1 MILYET
7 IETLRKAMAVGEM
20 TAVAVQGID
29 FGAIED
35 EVMTV
40 RWMDCL
46 FLGCEMPPRV
56 SCYLSTDNYVFPRLD
71 VPFKTYPKTLY
82 DGASLYEGYRRGLP
96 ESYQDCYDKRVYDY
110 YKGSERKPSIKDS
123 LAQTLHDHS
132 ITENLNDFLS
142 PYPVHKIVAIMGGH
156 SAARTDGMYR
166 QVVLLSKR
174 LTELGYLLLS
184 GGGPGAMEATH
195 LGAWLAGHSEE
206 VVEEALGILS
216 SAPKYSD
223 EGWLETA
230 LEVMHRFPSPQY
242 FSLGIPTWHYGHELA
257 TPFATHIAKY
267 FANSIREEGLLAL
280 AKGGVIFSPGSAG
293 TMQEIFQDLA
303 QNHYVSYEMS
313 SPMIFLGKD
322 YWTHERPIYPLLEG
336 MSAEGKINGILLSI
350 TDDNDEVI
358 STIRSFT
365 DECEEWR

>member
-1 MILYET
+1 MVLYET
-7 IETLRKAMAVGEM
+7 IDALRKAMTAGEM
-20 TAVAVQGID
+20 KAVAVQGVD
-29 FGAIED
+29 LGVIED
-35 EVMTV
+35 EVMAV
-40 RWMDCL
+40 RWVDCL
-46 FLGCEMPPRV
+46 FLGCEMSPKV
-56 SCYLSTDNYVFPRLD
+56 SCYLQADNYVFPRLD
-71 VPFKTYPKTLY
+71 VPFKTYPNALY
-82 DGASLYEGYRRGLP
+82 SGETLYEGYRRGVP
-96 ESYQDCYDKRVYDY
+96 ESYRGCYDKRVYDY
-110 YKGSERKPSIKDS
+110 YKQSEKQYSIKDS
-123 LAQTLHDHS
+123 LAQSLHDHS

-142 PYPVHKIVAIMGGH
+142 PYPPHRIVAIMGGH
-156 SAARTDGMYR
+156 GAARTDRMYR
-166 QVVLLSKR
+166 QVALLSKK

-195 LGAWLAGHSEE
+195 LGAWLAGRADEA
-206 VVEEALGILS
+206 VDEALVILS
-216 SAPKYSD
+216 SAPQYKD

-230 LEVMHRFPSPQY
+230 LEVMHRFPSPQ
-242 FSLGIPTWHYGHELA
+242 FPSLGIPTWHYGHELA

-336 MSAEGKINGILLSI
+336 MSAEGKINGILLTI
-350 TDDNDEVI
+350 TDDNEEVI
-358 STIRSFT
+358 ETLYSFI
-365 DECEEWR
+365 EKNFHE